1 MHNGFQKKYESA
13 TIFNIDNNNNNNN
26 NNNSFLSSKSAYLS
40 VWVLFL
46 VLVCHVIPCLSC
58 VPTMCPQL
66 FLVFVY

>member
-1 MHNGFQKKYESA
+1 MHHGFQKKYESA
-13 TIFNIDNNNNNNN
+13 TIFNID

-46 VLVCHVIPCLSC
+46 VLVCHVIPCLSR